1 VSTGGGAQPQW
12 RGDQRELFFLAP
24 DRSLMAVSLSDAD
37 ASPIGVPRRLFQTS
51 IADDPSGA
59 RDSYA
64 AMPDGRSFLID
75 ARRDGT
81 LAPIT
86 VLLHWASGF
95 AAPPAVARDVRDTS
109 EMERRTRRAP

>member
-1 VSTGGGAQPQW
+1 VSAGGGAQPQW

-24 DRSLMAVSLSDAD
+24 DRSLMAVSLTDVD
-37 ASPIGVPRRLFQTS
+37 TSPLGVPRRLFQTS

-75 ARRDGT
+75 ARRDDT
-81 LAPIT
+81 TTSIT
-86 VLLHWASGF
+86 VLLDWAAGL
-95 AAPPAVARDVRDTS
+95 AAPPATPSDNRDAS
-109 EMERRTRRAP
+109 ELGRRTRAP